1 MRLREARRL
10 LYASLPRLLTLRCL
24 PGETVVGASFAEN
37 RLHLA
42 WERWQPGNRA
52 TDPPDAP
59 APSLTSPGMLRLQA
73 NVLVILDVS

>member
-42 WERWQPGNRA
+42 WERWQPGN
-52 TDPPDAP
+52 
-59 APSLTSPGMLRLQA
+59 
-73 NVLVILDVS
+73 

>member
-42 WERWQPGNRA
+42 WELGNRA